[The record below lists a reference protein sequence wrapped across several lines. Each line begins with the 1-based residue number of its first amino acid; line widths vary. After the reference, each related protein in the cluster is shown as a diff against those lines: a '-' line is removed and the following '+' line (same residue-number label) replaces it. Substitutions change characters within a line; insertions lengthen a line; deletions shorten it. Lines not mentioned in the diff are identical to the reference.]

1 MPAPQAFIPEKVLR
15 EAGMTVRLLGET
27 GSANGGPGADE
38 LCIAGALGCFD
49 ERSSNEILREL
60 QGLAPDKKGKRLERL
75 ARETSGRGH
84 GSVLDQAAFVFS
96 FENIP
101 RAATLQLCL
110 PEYLSH
116 LQQSMRRASADR
128 GAYLPPSL
136 LNGPCREEALD
147 AVAEAFA
154 FYERACAAGVAPE
167 DARYPLPLA
176 VRTHMQTLGGP
187 RELMHL
193 DALCRRPGVPA
204 VAAEAVGAM
213 MELARACAPHIMQER
228 ERSYEVRAWR
238 PAAQFYG
245 PENSLMS
252 RLISSYGVGTD
263 PVLTGQC
270 GPEMLAEEIRA
281 AVAGDETQLA
291 NLKHLHV
298 TFLLPLSINAL
309 HQAIRQRTWH
319 HSLEPIY
326 AALERGAMVVPP
338 SVRAAGLADAMAGL
352 HERLTG
358 LARSLPKKAGIP
370 ASDAVLLAP
379 HSLAVHDL
387 VHLDGWNILHS
398 LGKRLCMEAQW
409 EIRGAA
415 RGMAAELARTA
426 SPLAKWARP
435 QGALY
440 GVCPERQPCGLCDK
454 LLAGQGTDR

>member
-1 MPAPQAFIPEKVLR
+1 MPAQQAPLPEKVLR
-15 EAGMTVRLLGET
+15 DAGITVRLLGQT
-27 GSANGGPGADE
+27 GSAGGPSADE

-49 ERSSNEILREL
+49 ERSSNDILRQL
-60 QGLAPDKKGKRLERL
+60 QELAPDKKTQRLERL

-96 FENIP
+96 LENIP

-136 LNGPCREEALD
+136 LNGPCREEARD

-193 DALCRRPGVPA
+193 DAMCRRPGVPQ
-204 VAAEAVGAM
+204 VAAAAVGAM
-213 MELARACAPHIMQER
+213 IELARACAPHIMQER

-245 PENSLMS
+245 PDNSLIA
-252 RLISSYGVGTD
+252 RLIGSYGTGGK

-270 GPEMLAEEIRA
+270 GPEMLPDEIQA

-338 SVRAAGLADAMAGL
+338 SVQAAGLADAMAGL
-352 HERLTG
+352 HKRLTG
-358 LARSLPKKAGIP
+358 LARDLPKTAGIP

-379 HSLAVHDL
+379 HSLLVYDL

-454 LLAGQGTDR
+454 LLAGQNTDR